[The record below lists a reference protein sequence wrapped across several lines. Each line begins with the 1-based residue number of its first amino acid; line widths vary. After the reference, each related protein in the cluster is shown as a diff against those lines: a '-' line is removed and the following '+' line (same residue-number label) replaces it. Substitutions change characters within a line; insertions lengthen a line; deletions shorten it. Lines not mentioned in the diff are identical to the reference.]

1 MIHSINLATLKKSVA
16 PGLVVFL
23 VALPLC
29 LGIALAS
36 GAPPISGIISGV
48 IGGIIVGFL
57 SNSSVSV
64 SGPAAGLAAII
75 LAAIMELGSFQ
86 LLLTAGIIAGI
97 IQLILG
103 FLRAGAIA
111 NFFPSS
117 VIEGMLA
124 GIGLVILMK
133 QLPLIL
139 GVTSLG
145 DISSVASIHKGTVV
159 ISILSLTILILWNKV
174 KGLKKITFLPAALVV
189 VVLGIIVN
197 QFWIASGSSFAI
209 ESAQLVSIPLFDTFS
224 DIGSLFVMPDWTG
237 ITNPTVWIVAGT
249 IAIVASIETLLCIEA
264 TDRLD
269 PLRRQTDTNRELKAQ
284 GIGNIISSLL
294 GGLPMTS
301 VVVRSSANVN
311 AGGLYKASAIIHG
324 VFLLLAVLLLPLVLN
339 MIPLASLAAVLV
351 LVGYNLAKPSI
362 LMHFWHKGYTQF
374 VPFFV
379 TFIMVVATDLLMGVL
394 AGIGVSVVFLLLGNV
409 RKAFSMQQTIKDE
422 QLVYTLTLA
431 QEVSFLNKTAIKNKL
446 YQLPDNCHLAIQAKQ
461 MGYIH
466 IDVIELI
473 QTFINEKA
481 KEKNIGITTTGFHKS
496 IHIAE
501 GQQSIILSH
510 RKTI

>member
-1 MIHSINLATLKKSVA
+1 MVNNINLAALRKSVA

-48 IGGIIVGFL
+48 IGGIIVGFF
-57 SNSSVSV
+57 SNSNISV

-75 LAAIMELGSFQ
+75 LAAIAELGSFQ
-86 LLLTAGIIAGI
+86 LLLTAGIIAGV
-97 IQLILG
+97 IQLVLG
-103 FLRAGAIA
+103 LLKSGTIA

-124 GIGLVILMK
+124 GIGLVILIK
-133 QLPLIL
+133 QLPLVF
-139 GVTSLG
+139 GVNTLIDVIDFQSIQIGTLIISL
-145 DISSVASIHKGTVV
+145 ISLA
-159 ISILSLTILILWNKV
+159 ILIFWNKI
-174 KGLKKITFLPAALVV
+174 KLTKKISFLPAALVV
-189 VVLGIIVN
+189 VVVSVLLN
-197 QFWIASGSSFAI
+197 QFWLKTGSSLTI
-209 ESAQLVSIPLFDTFS
+209 EQSRLVSIPVFNSFS
-224 DIGSLFVMPDWTG
+224 DISSIFILPDWSG
-237 ITNPTVWIVAGT
+237 FTNPTVWIIAGT

-269 PLRRQTDTNRELKAQ
+269 PLKRKTNTNRELKVQ
-284 GIGNIISSLL
+284 GIGNIISSIF

-311 AGGLYKASAIIHG
+311 AGGLFKASAIIHG
-324 VFLLLAVLLLPLVLN
+324 IFLLLAVITLPLVLN
-339 MIPLASLAAVLV
+339 MIPLASLAAVLI
-351 LVGYNLAKPSI
+351 LVGYNLAKPSV

-374 VPFFV
+374 VPFIITFV
-379 TFIMVVATDLLMGVL
+379 MVVVTDLLMGVL
-394 AGIGVSVVFLLLGNV
+394 AGIAASILFLLVGNV
-409 RKAFSMQQTIKDE
+409 RKAFSMQRDIIDE

-431 QEVSFLNKTAIKNKL
+431 QEVSFLNKTAIKDRL
-446 YQLPDNCHLAIQAKQ
+446 YQLPDNCHLAINAKQ

-466 IDVIELI
+466 VDVIELI
-473 QTFINEKA
+473 ETFINEEA
-481 KEKNIGITTTGFHKS
+481 KEKNILITTTGFHKS
-496 IHIAE
+496 VKTSE
-501 GQQSIILSH
+501 GQQNIILSH

>member
-1 MIHSINLATLKKSVA
+1 MRLATWKKSVA

-36 GAPPISGIISGV
+36 GAPPISGIISGI
-48 IGGIIVGFL
+48 IGGIVVGFL
-57 SNSSVSV
+57 SNSNVSV

-75 LAAIMELGSFQ
+75 LAAISELGSFQ
-86 LLLTAGIIAGI
+86 LLLTAGIIAGVL
-97 IQLILG
+97 QLLLG
-103 FLRAGAIA
+103 FLRLGTIA

-124 GIGLVILMK
+124 GIGLVILIK
-133 QLPLIL
+133 QLPLVFGIETL
-139 GVTSLG
+139 GALN
-145 DISSVASIHKGTVV
+145 SVAVIHKGTVA
-159 ISILSLTILILWNKV
+159 ITLLSLAILILWNKS
-174 KGLKKITFLPAALVV
+174 KTLRSLSFLPAALVV
-189 VVLGIIVN
+189 VAVGISLN
-197 QFWIASGSSFAI
+197 QFWGYSGSSWRI
-209 ESAQLVSIPLFDTFS
+209 DSTQLVAMPLLDDFS
-224 DIGSLFVMPDWTG
+224 AISSLFVFPDWRG
-237 ITNPTVWIVAGT
+237 FVNPTVWVIAGT

-269 PLRRQTDTNRELKAQ
+269 PLKRSTNTNRELKAQ
-284 GIGNIISSLL
+284 GIGNILSSLI

-311 AGGLYKASAIIHG
+311 AGGRYKASAVIHG
-324 VFLLLAVLLLPLVLN
+324 VLLFLAVLLLPLILN
-339 MIPLASLAAVLV
+339 MIPLASLAAVLI

-362 LMHFWHKGYTQF
+362 IRHFWHKGYTQF
-374 VPFFV
+374 LPFIITFV
-379 TFIMVVATDLLMGVL
+379 MVVATDLLLGVL
-394 AGIGVSVVFLLLGNV
+394 AGMAVSVVFLLLGNV
-409 RKAFSMQQTIKDE
+409 RKAFSMQHTVQDE
-422 QLVYTLTLA
+422 QRTYTLTLA

-446 YQLPDNCHLAIQAKQ
+446 YQLPDNCHLAIHAKQ

-466 IDVIELI
+466 IDVIELL

-481 KEKNIGITTTGFHKS
+481 KEKNIFITTTGFHRS
-496 IHIAE
+496 IYVDQ
-501 GQQSIILSH
+501 GQQHIILSH

>member
-1 MIHSINLATLKKSVA
+1 MNIATLKKSVA

-57 SNSSVSV
+57 SNSNVSV

-75 LAAIMELGSFQ
+75 LAAISELGSFQ
-86 LLLTAGIIAGI
+86 LLLTAGIIAGV

-103 FLRAGAIA
+103 LLRLGAIA

-133 QLPLIL
+133 QLPLAF
-139 GVTSLG
+139 GVDALS
-145 DISSVASIHKGTVV
+145 DISGMASIHKGTLL
-159 ISILSLTILILWNKV
+159 ITLLSLFILIGWSKIKV
-174 KGLKKITFLPAALVV
+174 LKKITFLPAALVV
-189 VVLGIIVN
+189 VVLGILIN
-197 QFWIASGSSFAI
+197 QFWINLGSSWAI
-209 ESAQLVSIPLFDTFS
+209 NTSQLVSIPLLNGLS
-224 DIGSLFVMPDWTG
+224 DISSIFILPDWSG
-237 ITNPTVWIVAGT
+237 FTNPTVWVVAGT

-269 PLRRQTDTNRELKAQ
+269 PLKRHTNTNRELKVQ

-324 VFLLLAVLLLPLVLN
+324 VFLFLAVILLPLVLN
-339 MIPLASLAAVLV
+339 MIPLASLAAVLI
-351 LVGYNLAKPSI
+351 LVGYNLAKPTV
-362 LMHFWHKGYTQF
+362 LLHFWHKGYTQF
-374 VPFFV
+374 TPFIV
-379 TFIMVVATDLLMGVL
+379 TFVMVVVTDLLMGVL
-394 AGIGVSVVFLLLGNV
+394 AGMAVSIVFLLLGNV
-409 RKAFSMQQTIKDE
+409 RKAFSMQHSVKDE

-446 YQLPDNCHLAIQAKQ
+446 HQLPDNCHLAINAKQ

-481 KEKNIGITTTGFHKS
+481 KEKNILITTTGFHKS
-496 IHIAE
+496 VYIAE
-501 GQQSIILSH
+501 GQHNIILSH

>member
-1 MIHSINLATLKKSVA
+1 MVNNINLAALRKSVA

-48 IGGIIVGFL
+48 IGGIIVGFF
-57 SNSSVSV
+57 SNSNISV

-75 LAAIMELGSFQ
+75 LAAITELGSFQ
-86 LLLTAGIIAGI
+86 LLLTAGIIAGV
-97 IQLILG
+97 IQLVLG
-103 FLRAGAIA
+103 LLKSGTIA

-124 GIGLVILMK
+124 GIGLVILIK
-133 QLPLIL
+133 QLPLVF
-139 GVTSLG
+139 GVNTLIDVIDFQSIQIGTLIISL
-145 DISSVASIHKGTVV
+145 ISLA
-159 ISILSLTILILWNKV
+159 ILIFWNKI
-174 KGLKKITFLPAALVV
+174 KLTKKISFLPAALVV
-189 VVLGIIVN
+189 VVVSVLLN
-197 QFWIASGSSFAI
+197 QFWLKTGSSLTI
-209 ESAQLVSIPLFDTFS
+209 EQSRLVSIPVFNSFS
-224 DIGSLFVMPDWTG
+224 DISSIFILPDWSG
-237 ITNPTVWIVAGT
+237 FTNPTVWIIAGT

-269 PLRRQTDTNRELKAQ
+269 PLKRKTNTNRELKVQ
-284 GIGNIISSLL
+284 GIGNIISSIF

-311 AGGLYKASAIIHG
+311 AGGLFKASAIIHG
-324 VFLLLAVLLLPLVLN
+324 IFLLLAVITLPLVLN
-339 MIPLASLAAVLV
+339 MIPLASLAAVLI
-351 LVGYNLAKPSI
+351 LVGYNLAKPSV

-374 VPFFV
+374 VPFIITFV
-379 TFIMVVATDLLMGVL
+379 MVVVTDLLMGVL
-394 AGIGVSVVFLLLGNV
+394 AGIAASILFLLVGNV
-409 RKAFSMQQTIKDE
+409 RKAFSMQRDIIDE

-431 QEVSFLNKTAIKNKL
+431 QEVSFLNKTAIKDRL
-446 YQLPDNCHLAIQAKQ
+446 YQLPDNCHLAINAKQ

-466 IDVIELI
+466 VDVIELI
-473 QTFINEKA
+473 ETFINEEA
-481 KEKNIGITTTGFHKS
+481 KEKNILITTTGFHKS
-496 IHIAE
+496 VKTSE
-501 GQQSIILSH
+501 GQQNIILSH

>member
-1 MIHSINLATLKKSVA
+1 MVKNINLAALRKSVA

-36 GAPPISGIISGV
+36 GAPPISGIISGI

-57 SNSSVSV
+57 SNSNISV

-75 LAAIMELGSFQ
+75 LAAIVQLGSFQ
-86 LLLTAGIIAGI
+86 LLLTAGIIAGV

-103 FLRAGAIA
+103 FLKSGTIA

-124 GIGLVILMK
+124 GIGLVILIK
-133 QLPLIL
+133 QLPLVF
-139 GVTSLG
+139 GVDTLLDITNFQSIQIGTLIISL
-145 DISSVASIHKGTVV
+145 ISLI
-159 ISILSLTILILWNKV
+159 ILIFWNKV
-174 KGLKKITFLPAALVV
+174 KFTKKIAFLPAALVV
-189 VVLGIIVN
+189 VIIGVLLN
-197 QFWIASGSSFAI
+197 QIWIKMGSSLSI
-209 ESAQLVSIPLFDTFS
+209 EQSRLVSIPIFNNLS
-224 DIGSLFVMPDWTG
+224 DISSIFILPDWTG
-237 ITNPTVWIVAGT
+237 FTNPTVWIIGGT

-269 PLRRQTDTNRELKAQ
+269 PLKRKTDTNRELKAQ
-284 GIGNIISSLL
+284 GIGNIISSFL

-311 AGGLYKASAIIHG
+311 SGGLFKASAIIHG
-324 VFLLLAVLLLPLVLN
+324 VFLLLAVITLPLVLN
-339 MIPLASLAAVLV
+339 MIPLASLAAVLI
-351 LVGYNLAKPSI
+351 LVGYNLAKPSV

-374 VPFFV
+374 APFIV
-379 TFIMVVATDLLMGVL
+379 TFIMVIVTDLLIGVL
-394 AGIGVSVVFLLLGNV
+394 AGIATSILFLLIGNV
-409 RKAFSMQQTIKDE
+409 RKAFSMQRNIIDE
-422 QLVYTLTLA
+422 QLIYTLTLA
-431 QEVSFLNKTAIKNKL
+431 QEVSFLNKTAIKDRL
-446 YQLPDNCHLAIQAKQ
+446 HQLPDNCHLSINAKQ

-466 IDVIELI
+466 IDVIEI
-473 QTFINEKA
+473 IEAFINEEA
-481 KEKNIGITTTGFHKS
+481 KEKNIIITTTGFNKS
-496 IHIAE
+496 VKTLE
-501 GQQSIILSH
+501 GQQNIILSH

>member
-1 MIHSINLATLKKSVA
+1 MNIATLKKSIA

-57 SNSSVSV
+57 SNSNVSV

-75 LAAIMELGSFQ
+75 LAAISELGSFQ
-86 LLLTAGIIAGI
+86 LLLTAGIIAGV

-103 FLRAGAIA
+103 LLRLGAIA

-133 QLPLIL
+133 QLPLAF
-139 GVTSLG
+139 GVDALS
-145 DISSVASIHKGTVV
+145 DISGTASIHKGTLL
-159 ISILSLTILILWNKV
+159 ITLLSLLILIGWSKIKV
-174 KGLKKITFLPAALVV
+174 LKKIAFLPAALVV
-189 VVLGIIVN
+189 VVLGILIN
-197 QFWIASGSSFAI
+197 QFWINSGSSWAI
-209 ESAQLVSIPLFDTFS
+209 NTTQLVSIPLLNGLS
-224 DIGSLFVMPDWTG
+224 DISSIFILPDWSG
-237 ITNPTVWIVAGT
+237 FTNPTVWVIAGT

-269 PLRRQTDTNRELKAQ
+269 PLKRHTNTNRELKVQ

-324 VFLLLAVLLLPLVLN
+324 VFLFLAVILLPLVLN
-339 MIPLASLAAVLV
+339 MIPLASLAAVLI
-351 LVGYNLAKPSI
+351 LVGYNLAKPTV
-362 LMHFWHKGYTQF
+362 LLHFWHKGYTQF
-374 VPFFV
+374 APFIV
-379 TFIMVVATDLLMGVL
+379 TFVMVVVTDLLMGVL
-394 AGIGVSVVFLLLGNV
+394 AGMAVSIVFLLLGNV
-409 RKAFSMQQTIKDE
+409 RKAFSMQHSVKDE

-446 YQLPDNCHLAIQAKQ
+446 HQLPDNCHLAINAKQ

-481 KEKNIGITTTGFHKS
+481 KEKNILITTTGFHKS
-496 IHIAE
+496 VYITE
-501 GQQSIILSH
+501 GQHNIILSH

>member
-1 MIHSINLATLKKSVA
+1 MNIATLKKSVA

-57 SNSSVSV
+57 SNSNVSV

-75 LAAIMELGSFQ
+75 LAAISELGSFQ
-86 LLLTAGIIAGI
+86 LLLTAGIIAGV

-103 FLRAGAIA
+103 LLRLGAIA

-133 QLPLIL
+133 QLPLAF
-139 GVTSLG
+139 GVDALS
-145 DISSVASIHKGTVV
+145 DISGIASIHKGTLL
-159 ISILSLTILILWNKV
+159 ITLLSLLILIGWSKIKV
-174 KGLKKITFLPAALVV
+174 LKKITFLPAALVV
-189 VVLGIIVN
+189 VVLGILIN
-197 QFWIASGSSFAI
+197 QFWINSGSSWAI
-209 ESAQLVSIPLFDTFS
+209 NTSQLVSIPLLNGLS
-224 DIGSLFVMPDWTG
+224 DISSIFILPDWSG
-237 ITNPTVWIVAGT
+237 FTNPTVWVVAGT

-269 PLRRQTDTNRELKAQ
+269 PLKRHTNTNRELKVQ
-284 GIGNIISSLL
+284 GIGNIISSFL

-324 VFLLLAVLLLPLVLN
+324 VFLFLAVILLPLVLN
-339 MIPLASLAAVLV
+339 MIPLASLAAVLI
-351 LVGYNLAKPSI
+351 LVGYNLAKPTV
-362 LMHFWHKGYTQF
+362 LLHFWHKGYTQF
-374 VPFFV
+374 TPFIV
-379 TFIMVVATDLLMGVL
+379 TFVMVVVTDLLMGVL
-394 AGIGVSVVFLLLGNV
+394 AGMAVSIVFLLLGNV
-409 RKAFSMQQTIKDE
+409 RKAFSMQHSVKDE

-446 YQLPDNCHLAIQAKQ
+446 HQLPDNCHLAINAKQ

-481 KEKNIGITTTGFHKS
+481 KEKNILITTTGFHKS
-496 IHIAE
+496 VYIAE
-501 GQQSIILSH
+501 GQHNIILSH

>member
-1 MIHSINLATLKKSVA
+1 MVNNINLAALRKSVA

-48 IGGIIVGFL
+48 IGGIIVGFF
-57 SNSSVSV
+57 SNSNISV

-75 LAAIMELGSFQ
+75 LAAIAELGSFQ
-86 LLLTAGIIAGI
+86 LLLTAGIIAGV

-103 FLRAGAIA
+103 LLKSGTIA

-124 GIGLVILMK
+124 GIGLVILIK
-133 QLPLIL
+133 QLPLVF
-139 GVTSLG
+139 GVNTLIDVIDFQSIQIGTLIISL
-145 DISSVASIHKGTVV
+145 ISLA
-159 ISILSLTILILWNKV
+159 ILIFWNKI
-174 KGLKKITFLPAALVV
+174 KLTKKISFLPAALVV
-189 VVLGIIVN
+189 VVVSVLLN
-197 QFWIASGSSFAI
+197 QFWLKTGSSLTI
-209 ESAQLVSIPLFDTFS
+209 EQSGLVSIPVFNSFS
-224 DIGSLFVMPDWTG
+224 DISSIFILPDWSG
-237 ITNPTVWIVAGT
+237 FTNPTVWIIAGT

-269 PLRRQTDTNRELKAQ
+269 PLKRKTNTNRELKVQ
-284 GIGNIISSLL
+284 GIGNIISSIF

-311 AGGLYKASAIIHG
+311 AGGLFKASAIIHG
-324 VFLLLAVLLLPLVLN
+324 IFLLLAVITLPLVLN
-339 MIPLASLAAVLV
+339 MIPLASLAAVLI
-351 LVGYNLAKPSI
+351 LVGYNLAKPSV

-374 VPFFV
+374 VPFIITFV
-379 TFIMVVATDLLMGVL
+379 MVVVTDLLMGVL
-394 AGIGVSVVFLLLGNV
+394 AGIAASILFLLVGNV
-409 RKAFSMQQTIKDE
+409 RKAFSMQRDIIDE

-431 QEVSFLNKTAIKNKL
+431 QEVSFLNKTAIKDRL
-446 YQLPDNCHLAIQAKQ
+446 YQLPDNCHLAINAKQ

-466 IDVIELI
+466 VDVIELI
-473 QTFINEKA
+473 ETFINEEA
-481 KEKNIGITTTGFHKS
+481 KEKNILITTTGFHKS
-496 IHIAE
+496 VKTSE
-501 GQQSIILSH
+501 GQQNIILSH

>member
-1 MIHSINLATLKKSVA
+1 MKYRMQVATWKKSVA

-36 GAPPISGIISGV
+36 GAPPIAGIIAGV
-48 IGGIIVGFL
+48 VGGVIVGFM
-57 SNSSVSV
+57 SNSNVSV

-75 LAAIMELGSFQ
+75 LAAISELGSFQ
-86 LLLTAGIIAGI
+86 LLLTAGILAGI
-97 IQLILG
+97 IQLVLG

-124 GIGLVILMK
+124 GIGVVIVIK
-133 QLPLIL
+133 QLPLAF
-139 GVTSLG
+139 GVSALSDVQ
-145 DISSVASIHKGTVV
+145 DIASIHKGTLLMTV
-159 ISILSLTILILWNKV
+159 LSLAILIAWSKS
-174 KGLKKITFLPAALVV
+174 KRLKKIAFLPAALVV
-189 VVLGIIVN
+189 VVVGILLN
-197 QFWIASGSSFAI
+197 QLWIYTGSSWAI
-209 ESAQLVSIPLFDTFS
+209 DASQVVAIPVLDGLSSISSLLVF
-224 DIGSLFVMPDWTG
+224 PDWTG
-237 ITNPTVWIVAGT
+237 LTNPTVWIVAGT

-269 PLRRQTDTNRELKAQ
+269 PLKRHTDTNRELKAQ
-284 GIGNIISSLL
+284 GIGNIISSLI

-324 VFLLLAVLLLPLVLN
+324 VFLLLAVVALPFVLN
-339 MIPLASLAAVLV
+339 MIPLASLAAVLI
-351 LVGYNLAKPSI
+351 LVGYNLAKPAV
-362 LMHFWHKGYTQF
+362 LLHFWHKGYTQF
-374 VPFFV
+374 APFIV
-379 TFIMVVATDLLMGVL
+379 TLVMVVATDLLMGVL
-394 AGIGVSVVFLLLGNV
+394 AGMVVSIAFLLLGNV
-409 RKAFSMQQTIKDE
+409 RKAFSMQHTVKDE

-431 QEVSFLNKTAIKNKL
+431 QEVSFFNKTAIKNKL
-446 YQLPDNCHLAIQAKQ
+446 HQLPDNCHLAIQAKQ

-466 IDVIELI
+466 MDVLEMI
-473 QTFINEKA
+473 QSFINEKA
-481 KEKNIGITTTGFHKS
+481 REKNIAITTTGFHKS
-496 IHIAE
+496 IQISQ
-501 GQQSIILSH
+501 GQSNLILSH